1 MKTIFPETAVILGIP
16 IDNLHLEQIIDRIF
30 GIAADYETDGRPRT
44 AVAVDMDT
52 LIRLYSG
59 SRRSLEPDEMV
70 VNTLRQADLMIPM
83 GRPVAWI
90 ARLVGT
96 RLKQKFSGNRFFTR
110 FLNAAE
116 YKGKSLFILGS
127 NSGDL
132 QEATEA
138 IRSARPELKIAGAA
152 DFDPLSAERNNYRT
166 RLLEKIN
173 ASAADF
179 LILDL
184 RDPAIAGW
192 FEKYR
197 YRVYVSLCLVVPG
210 IDKFI
215 ESAGSASPQNA
226 GLSRRLAS
234 RVPMV
239 PPPYILKHFFYS
251 SLVFCFTILPLAMYQ
266 QYKRLSY
273 KLFRIRS
280 PLPSIK
286 SRVSK
291 SGKGIALR
299 IITLPDPLD
308 ASMAEEIRDELKAM
322 VGRAPKTVLDFS
334 EVNFIDSSGLGLLLS
349 LWRTA
354 AAKDREIFMIGV
366 HPPVFRFF
374 SLSRTLDFFEK
385 NMCETID
392 DVIGVLSR
400 RSDSSSFYYLAAI
413 RGNATIFH
421 MYGELDA
428 SRVKDIDINSVLETI
443 GRRNAVLNLSGL
455 NFIDSAGMQFFV
467 KIQRHVT
474 RHGRCCIMYG
484 LREYVRQMFN
494 ILKLDRMFVIA
505 DDLDDAENALNQF

>member
-16 IDNLHLEQIIDRIF
+16 IDNLRLEQIIDRMF
-30 GIAADYETDGRPRT
+30 KMAADYETDGRPRT
-44 AVAVDMDT
+44 AVAVDLNT
-52 LIRLYSG
+52 VVRLYSG
-59 SRRSLEPDEMV
+59 SRRNEDYEEAI
-70 VNTLRQADLMIPM
+70 VNALRQADLMIPT

-96 RLKQKFSGNRFFTR
+96 RLKEKFSGYRFFTK
-110 FLNAAE
+110 FLNTAQLS
-116 YKGKSLFILGS
+116 GKNLFILGDD
-127 NSGDL
+127 SGDIKR
-132 QEATEA
+132 AVEA
-138 IRSARPELKIAGAA
+138 IRSVRPELKIAGTA
-152 DFDPLSAERNNYRT
+152 DFDSSRAGKNSYRT
-166 RLLEKIN
+166 WLLEKIN
-173 ASAADF
+173 SAAADF

-184 RDPAIAGW
+184 RDPAIACW

-197 YRVYVSLCLVVPG
+197 YRLYVPLSLVIPDISRFIKAEGKSFQKNRGIGHRIASMIPG
-210 IDKFI
+210 F
-215 ESAGSASPQNA
+215 
-226 GLSRRLAS
+226 
-234 RVPMV
+234 
-239 PPPYILKHFFYS
+239 PPYIAKNFFYS
-251 SLVFCFTILPLAMYQ
+251 SLLFCFTIFPLTMYQ

-273 KLFRIRS
+273 RLFRIRS

-308 ASMAEEIRDELKAM
+308 ASMAEEIRDELKELVA
-322 VGRAPKTVLDFS
+322 RAPKTVLDFS
-334 EVNFIDSSGLGLLLS
+334 GVNFIDSSGLGLLLS

-354 AAKDREIFMIGV
+354 ASKDREVFMIGIR
-366 HPPVFRFF
+366 PPVFRFF

-385 NMCETID
+385 NMCESID

-413 RGNATIFH
+413 RGNAAIFH

-428 SRVKDIDINSVLETI
+428 SRVKDINVNSVLETI

-455 NFIDSAGMQFFV
+455 DFIDSAGMQFFV
-467 KIQRHVT
+467 RIQRHVT
-474 RHGRCCIMYG
+474 RRGRCCIMYG
-484 LREYVRQMFN
+484 LREYVRQMFT

-505 DDLDDAENALNQF
+505 DDLDEAETALENQL

>member
-16 IDNLHLEQIIDRIF
+16 IDNLRLEQIIDRMF
-30 GIAADYETDGRPRT
+30 KMAADYETDGRPRT
-44 AVAVDMDT
+44 AVAVDLNT
-52 LIRLYSG
+52 VIHLYSS
-59 SRRSLEPDEMV
+59 SRRGGDYEEAI
-70 VNTLRQADLMIPM
+70 VNILRQADFMIPI

-96 RLKQKFSGNRFFTR
+96 RLKQKFSGYQFFTK
-110 FLNAAE
+110 FLNTVQ
-116 YKGKSLFILGS
+116 YSGKSLFILGED
-127 NSGDL
+127 SGRMKG
-132 QEATEA
+132 AAEA
-138 IRSARPELKIAGAA
+138 ILSGRPDLKIAGTA
-152 DFDPLSAERNNYRT
+152 DFDSSRAGKNSYRT
-166 RLLEKIN
+166 WLLEKIN
-173 ASAADF
+173 STAADF

-184 RDPAIAGW
+184 RDPAIACW

-197 YRVYVSLCLVVPG
+197 YRLYVSLSLIVPDISG
-210 IDKFI
+210 IIKAEGKI
-215 ESAGSASPQNA
+215 SSENRGIARGIT
-226 GLSRRLAS
+226 SRI
-234 RVPMV
+234 PFF
-239 PPPYILKHFFYS
+239 PPYIAKHFFYT
-251 SLVFCFTILPLAMYQ
+251 SLMFCFTILPLTIYQ

-273 KLFRIRS
+273 RLFRNRS
-280 PLPSIK
+280 SLASIK

-291 SGKGIALR
+291 SGKGLALR

-308 ASMAEEIRDELKAM
+308 AYMAEEIKDELKEM

-334 EVNFIDSSGLGLLLS
+334 GVNFIDSSGLGLILS

-354 AAKDREIFMIGV
+354 ASKDREIFMIGIR
-366 HPPVFRFF
+366 PPVFRFF

-413 RGNATIFH
+413 RGNAAIFH

-455 NFIDSAGMQFFV
+455 DFIDSAGMQFFV
-467 KIQRHVT
+467 RIQRHVT
-474 RHGRCCIMYG
+474 RRGRCCIMYG
-484 LREYVRQMFN
+484 LREYVRQMFT
-494 ILKLDRMFVIA
+494 ILRLDRMFVIA
-505 DDLDDAENALNQF
+505 DDLDEAENTLSQF